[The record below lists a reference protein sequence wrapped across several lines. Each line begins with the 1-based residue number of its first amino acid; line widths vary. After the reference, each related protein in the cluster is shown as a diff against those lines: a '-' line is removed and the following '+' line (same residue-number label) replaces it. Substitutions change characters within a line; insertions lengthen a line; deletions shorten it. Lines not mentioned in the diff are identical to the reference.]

1 MDKKEIEKLIRK
13 YLRDNHTAHPR
24 AFPDTLT
31 EVIKLSKIL
40 AGSYW
45 EHRDRLEVKRDKQAG
60 VNIEDY
66 EHWCNEE
73 LIELKRIALYN

>member
-31 EVIKLSKIL
+31 EMIKLSKLL
-40 AGSYW
+40 ASSYW
-45 EHRDRLEVKRDKQAG
+45 EHRDRIEVKRDKEAD
-60 VNIEDY
+60 VTISDY
-66 EHWCNEE
+66 ENWCIDE
-73 LIELKRIALYN
+73 LIALKKIELYN